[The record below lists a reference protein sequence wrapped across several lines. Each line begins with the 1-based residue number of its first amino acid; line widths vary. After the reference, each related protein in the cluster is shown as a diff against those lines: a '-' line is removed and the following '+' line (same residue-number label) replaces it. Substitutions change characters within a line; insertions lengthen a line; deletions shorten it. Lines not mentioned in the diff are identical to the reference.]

1 MLVDNWNACSGDNP
15 HGNIRLQI
23 FQKRGGISDMR
34 RLSNEMLID
43 SYYRAIDLKLEQ
55 EFIDLLVNEIKRRDL
70 PVPEIQSQAQAN

>member
-1 MLVDNWNACSGDNP
+1 
-15 HGNIRLQI
+15 
-23 FQKRGGISDMR
+23 MR